1 LAGERS
7 SRRNPS
13 SVSSLEVIRA
23 REEIADL
30 RERLA
35 YAYEQIRELSAKVPR
50 GELHST

>member
-1 LAGERS
+1 VTDLEREN
-7 SRRNPS
+7 RR
-13 SVSSLEVIRA
+13 LRGEVIRA